1 MSDSIRVFAP
11 ATVAN
16 VSCGFDVLG
25 FAVNNPGDEIILKK
39 TGNSTLKI
47 KEITGDGGTLPFEI
61 ENNTAGIAIQ
71 KFCESIGYQGG
82 IDIYLHKKMPL
93 GSGLGS
99 SAASAVAGVF
109 AANELLNKPLP
120 VSELV
125 KFAMEGERLA
135 CGSAHADNVAPSLL
149 GSFVLIR
156 SYDPLDIVKIPTPV
170 NLYATIIHPQ
180 IEIKTKDARD
190 LLRKQIYLR
199 DAVVQWGN
207 IAGLIAGLMQSDYD
221 LIGRSMQD
229 VIIEPIRSILIPG
242 FKQAKTAA
250 LDAGALGF
258 GISGSG
264 PSLFALSQ
272 DAAIAE
278 KVGEQM
284 KNVFNSLNVE
294 NQVYVS
300 KINHQGPQI
309 TG

>member
-1 MSDSIRVFAP
+1 MGESIKVFAP

-39 TGNSTLKI
+39 TGSKNLTI
-47 KEITGDGGTLPFEI
+47 KEITGDEGKLPLEVV
-61 ENNTAGIAIQ
+61 NNTAGIAIQ
-71 KFCESIGYQGG
+71 KFCESIDYSGG

-109 AANELLNKPLP
+109 AANELLGKPLTTN
-120 VSELV
+120 ELV
-125 KFAMEGERLA
+125 KFALEGEKLA

-149 GSFVLIR
+149 GGFVLIR
-156 SYDPLDIVKIPTPV
+156 SYDPLDIVRIPTPV

-207 IAGLIAGLMQSDYD
+207 IAGLIAGLMQSDYE

-242 FKQAKTAA
+242 FSQAKEAA
-250 LDAGALGF
+250 LQAGALGF

-264 PSLFALSQ
+264 PSLFALSKE
-272 DAAIAE
+272 AAIAE
-278 KVGEQM
+278 AVGQKM
-284 KNVFNSLNVE
+284 KIVFQSLNVE